1 MIPPSALP
9 TFFKTSLEPAMLV
22 SILEMF
28 REVVR
33 AADRKSAVRDYLEYF
48 ARVSRFETVVLFLSR
63 GEKDVARGVLESVGV
78 SKGELGRQWG
88 AVW

>member
-1 MIPPSALP
+1 
-9 TFFKTSLEPAMLV
+9 MLV

-33 AADRKSAVRDYLEYF
+33 AAETKNAVREYLEYF
-48 ARVSRFETVVLFLSR
+48 ARVPRFETVVLFLSR
-63 GEKDVARGVLESVGV
+63 GEKDIARGVLESVGA